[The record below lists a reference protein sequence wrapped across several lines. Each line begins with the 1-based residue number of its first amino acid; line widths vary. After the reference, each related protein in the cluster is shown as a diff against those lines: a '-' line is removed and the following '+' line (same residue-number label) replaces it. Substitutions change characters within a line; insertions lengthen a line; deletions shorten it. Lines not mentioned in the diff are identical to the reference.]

1 MTISTYQIL
10 NVLNNYSK
18 RLIQNKTPQ
27 EKRRDIC
34 AEGMRESVIERVS
47 GHLISMI
54 TERIS
59 KETTLPMTIKEE
71 KL

>member
-18 RLIQNKTPQ
+18 RLIQNKAPE
-27 EKRRDIC
+27 EKRRDIR
-34 AEGMRESVIERVS
+34 AEGMRESVIEKMS
-47 GHLISMI
+47 GHLVRMI

-59 KETTLPMTIKEE
+59 KETTLTMIIKEE
-71 KL
+71 KS